1 MFVCI
6 IKPFIQLEFMQ
17 RIFYLASCST
27 CARILK
33 ELEPGKDVALRE
45 IKSQGITAKE
55 LDELKKISGSYES
68 LFSRVAMKYRAM
80 GLNNR
85 QLTEDDYRRYILEE
99 YTFLKRPVIQV
110 DNQVFIGNAKAT
122 VAAAKAA
129 LEK

>member
-1 MFVCI
+1 
-6 IKPFIQLEFMQ
+6 MQ

-33 ELEPGKDVALRE
+33 ELEPGKEVALRE

-80 GLNNR
+80 GLNNM